1 MQCRDGNYLD
11 LLQKAYETIKTESAR
26 AAYEEEWQEIQ
37 KQKEQNQYK
46 KNKYEQNRY
55 EQNLYGQNLYG
66 QNLYGQNRYEQN
78 QYGQNRYEQNRYE
91 QNQYGQNRYEQN
103 QHRQNQYE
111 QNQHRQNQYKQ
122 NQQVEVANSE
132 PIVQQSQSKHEI
144 QFTPIM
150 TESSKQKTQMRINV
164 VNGKQTYTGPEMTMI
179 TLTKPTIEE
188 NQESSKNDIQ
198 FMPMMTDSS
207 RQRIQEQQVK
217 KIQQTQP
224 AKESL
229 LKKVLGMVNNEKVNA
244 NDLIQEVKEDAK
256 DSKINKQQEN
266 VVDRADEDED
276 MQL

>member
-1 MQCRDGNYLD
+1 MLWLDGDYLE
-11 LLQKAYETIKTESAR
+11 LLQKAYETINTESAR
-26 AAYEEEWQEIQ
+26 ANYEEEWQEIQ
-37 KQKEQNQYK
+37 KQNEQNQ
-46 KNKYEQNRY
+46 N
-55 EQNLYGQNLYG
+55 GQNDY
-66 QNLYGQNRYEQN
+66 
-78 QYGQNRYEQNRYE
+78 
-91 QNQYGQNRYEQN
+91 
-103 QHRQNQYE
+103 RQNQYE
-111 QNQHRQNQYKQ
+111 QNEYEQNQHGQNNYEQNMYGQ
-122 NQQVEVANSE
+122 NQQIEVVNSK
-132 PIVQQSQSKHEI
+132 PIVQQSQSKREI

-150 TESSKQKTQMRINV
+150 TESSKQKTQMRKIKKRINV